1 LLAVGLGTVAFAMQD
16 TLLEPYGG
24 EILGLAVSQ
33 TTYLTALMAIG
44 SLIAF
49 ALAARALTRGWDACR
64 LAAYGALIG
73 LPAFIFVLMAAPLG
87 SSLLFRAGA
96 FLIGFGMG
104 MFSVGTLTAA
114 MSLDKEGGNGLALGA
129 WGAVQATGA
138 GVAIGVAGVL
148 RDIVSHLALQGRLGT
163 VLNGHATGYGTV
175 YYIEILLLFA
185 SLIAIGPLARHRTSI
200 NHTPDH
206 TGLAPVST

>member
-1 LLAVGLGTVAFAMQD
+1 
-16 TLLEPYGG
+16 
-24 EILGLAVSQ
+24 
-33 TTYLTALMAIG
+33 
-44 SLIAF
+44 
-49 ALAARALTRGWDACR
+49 
-64 LAAYGALIG
+64 
-73 LPAFIFVLMAAPLG
+73 
-87 SSLLFRAGA
+87 
-96 FLIGFGMG
+96 

-200 NHTPDH
+200 NHTPDR